1 MNVKSK
7 RIIALIKLGDHLRQ
21 FNTNDENY
29 IKLKSIIQKAIIYNR
44 WFTFSSILETIK
56 TWGSTLREKEVEKW
70 SSNYSITKKNNPKT
84 IALILAGNLPMV
96 GFHDLICVFISG
108 HNALVKC
115 ASKDLYLLPYMT
127 QFLEHEIG
135 EICFSYT
142 KEVLSNF
149 DAVIATGSNNAA
161 RYFDHYFSNYPNIIR
176 KNRNGIAI
184 LSGKETSKEFEL
196 LGKDIL
202 QYFGLGC
209 RNVSKLYIPEGF
221 NLDLVFGGLYP
232 LKDVLEH
239 AKYANNYDYNKAV
252 FLMSEFDFLENGFL
266 MLRNEPSFSA
276 PISCVHYEYYKSK
289 NALIKHLS
297 ENKEAIQCT
306 VSKLDINNSIPFGEA
321 QKPSL
326 QDYADK
332 VDTLLFLESI

>member
-1 MNVKSK
+1 MKIFDCFMYFDEEVVLNVRLNTLDKFVDYFVIVESRFTHK
-7 RIIALIKLGDHLRQ
+7 GDPRELKFDHKKFQKFKDKIVDKLAPSIGKDVADMIARQ
-21 FNTNDENY
+21 
-29 IKLKSIIQKAIIYNR
+29 I
-44 WFTFSSILETIK
+44 
-56 TWGSTLREKEVEKW
+56 
-70 SSNYSITKKNNPKT
+70 KKNNPKT

-184 LSGKETSKEFEL
+184 LSGKETSKEFDL

-202 QYFGLGC
+202 QC
-209 RNVSKLYIPEGF
+209 QP
-221 NLDLVFGGLYP
+221 
-232 LKDVLEH
+232 H
-239 AKYANNYDYNKAV
+239 QC
-252 FLMSEFDFLENGFL
+252 
-266 MLRNEPSFSA
+266 EP
-276 PISCVHYEYYKSK
+276 ILTY
-289 NALIKHLS
+289 L
-297 ENKEAIQCT
+297 
-306 VSKLDINNSIPFGEA
+306 
-321 QKPSL
+321 
-326 QDYADK
+326 
-332 VDTLLFLESI
+332 